1 MAQAI
6 KGKYSVEAELIEGG
20 GGIFDVHVNGT
31 EVWCKHKVG
40 RFPENNEVL
49 EGIDSLSKA

>member
-1 MAQAI
+1 LAQAI
-6 KGKYSVEAELIEGG
+6 KGKCNVEAELIEGG

-40 RFPENNEVL
+40 RFPEDSEVI
-49 EGIDSLSKA
+49 ERIESLAKA

>member
-6 KGKYSVEAELIEGG
+6 KDKYNVEAELIEGG

-31 EVWCKHKVG
+31 EIWCKHKVG
-40 RFPENNEVL
+40 RFPENSEVI
-49 EGIDSLSKA
+49 ERIDSLVKA